1 LKIKVDTEQLNKPQ
15 NEKMTRNRPWSKLQ
29 REIYDL
35 ISLDIHFQIHCVA
48 YPMRRQWGSSKLPRY
63 WITLGN
69 EIIWDYPKDFIIKC
83 NNEKRLTNNHGKTF
97 ALPYSNEVSAISQI
111 IREYIDTPKN
121 ELFDKVFEKD
131 KWNIT
136 EIIRAADRRIG
147 IRRLDELKNKT
158 ENPAVLKIIEQRIK
172 KFYSSD

>member
-1 LKIKVDTEQLNKPQ
+1 
-15 NEKMTRNRPWSKLQ
+15 MTQKRPWSKLQ

-35 ISLDIHFQIHCVA
+35 ISPDIRFQIHCVA
-48 YPMRRQWGSSKLPRY
+48 YPMRSQRGSSELPRY
-63 WITLGN
+63 WITLGK

-83 NNEKRLTNNHGKTF
+83 NNKKRLTNNHGKTF

-121 ELFDKVFEKD
+121 KLFDKVFDNDE
-131 KWNIT
+131 WGIT
-136 EIIRAADRRIG
+136 EILKTADRRIG

-158 ENPAVLKIIEQRIK
+158 ESPVALKIIEQRIK
-172 KFYSSD
+172 KEKNQ